1 MMHLCIMMKRTDLL
15 RQLYEANINEIKAI
29 EQLSIDY
36 DMLDNGYYLAWHD
49 ELNKLSLD
57 TDRKSSV
64 G

>member
-1 MMHLCIMMKRTDLL
+1 MMKRTDLL

-29 EQLSIDY
+29 EKLSIDY

>member
-1 MMHLCIMMKRTDLL
+1 MRRTELF